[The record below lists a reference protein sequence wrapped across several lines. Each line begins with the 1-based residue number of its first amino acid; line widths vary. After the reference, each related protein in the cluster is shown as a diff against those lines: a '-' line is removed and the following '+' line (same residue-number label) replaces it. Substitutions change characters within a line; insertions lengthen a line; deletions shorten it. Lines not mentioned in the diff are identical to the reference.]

1 VISYA
6 QNFEDVILARVYSS
20 RTDGFYVDVGAGD
33 PVNLSVTKWFYDLG
47 WSGINIEPNRSLFKK
62 LSADR
67 SRDVN
72 LECGAGASRKH
83 AQFMEMPIPEL
94 SSFDSGVQASAREQ
108 KIFGTIRTI
117 HVVPLTEILDQYAD
131 ERHIDFLKVD
141 VEGWEREV
149 LCGLDLEK
157 YRPTV
162 ILVESTWPETR
173 TESQSEWEDD
183 LIAARYTFVYFDGI
197 NRFYLANEHL
207 HLKEHFVLPPNIFD
221 DIQPAALV
229 RALKVS
235 EADREARL
243 DTINRLNAALKVSET
258 DRQAHL
264 GTINRLK
271 EALKVSEADREARLD
286 TINKLNAALKVS
298 EADRQ
303 ARLDIINRLT
313 DDIINRL
320 MSVENATQEILSR
333 SPESE
338 PTLRPSLRQKF
349 SVRLGILR
357 QYPPMELTM
366 PASYYAEIPPQ
377 NAPRIAIVT
386 PSLNHGAYLKQAID
400 SILGQ
405 EYPNLA
411 YFVQDGGSQDG
422 SVEILNSYNSQLAW
436 CSEPDTGQANAI
448 NRAFEKIDGDIMAYI
463 NSDDMLLPGTLSYV
477 ARFFQ
482 RNPKVDVVYG
492 HRICIDRD
500 DSEIG
505 RWILPQH
512 DLEALKWADYIPQET
527 MFWRRR
533 VWDAVGPFDESFN
546 YALDWDFILRA
557 QAEGY
562 RFRRLPRFLACF
574 RVHDEQKTLGLK
586 QVGKQECDILRKR
599 SFGTVPTQVEIHNG
613 LRRYMRRHVALHLV
627 SRLEQRWSM
636 YRRQLVRVKFPVRA
650 MIRNEDAKTPPC
662 NAKVAG

>member
-6 QNFEDVILARVYSS
+6 HNFEDVMLARVFSG

-33 PVNLSVTKWFYDLG
+33 PVALSVTKWFYDLG

-72 LECGAGASRKH
+72 LDCGAGASRKS

-94 SSFDSGVQASAREQ
+94 SSFDSRVHARARGQ
-108 KIFGTIRTI
+108 KIFGTTRT
-117 HVVPLTEILDQYAD
+117 VRVLPLTEILDQYAG
-131 ERHIDFLKVD
+131 ERHIDFLKID

-173 TESQSEWEDD
+173 IESQSEWEDD

-207 HLKEHFVLPPNIFD
+207 HLKENLVLPPNIFD

-229 RALKVS
+229 QMES
-235 EADREARL
+235 ELRHYQAERSAD
-243 DTINRLNAALKVSET
+243 INRLNEPLKVSET
-258 DRQAHL
+258 
-264 GTINRLK
+264 G
-271 EALKVSEADREARLD
+271 
-286 TINKLNAALKVS
+286 
-298 EADRQ
+298 RQ
-303 ARLDIINRLT
+303 ARLDLVNRLN

-320 MSVENATQEILSR
+320 VSLENATQHIINRL
-333 SPESE
+333 
-338 PTLRPSLRQKF
+338 TSLENAIQVHKF
-349 SVRLGILR
+349 STRLGLVQ
-357 QYPPMELTM
+357 QYPPTELEV
-366 PASYYAEIPPQ
+366 PASYYAEIPPP

-386 PSLNHGAYLKQAID
+386 PSLNHAAYLEQAID

-411 YFVQDGGSQDG
+411 YFVQDGVSKDG
-422 SVEILNSYNSQLAW
+422 SVDILNSYNSQLAW
-436 CSEPDTGQANAI
+436 RSEPDTGQANAI
-448 NRAFEKIDGDIMAYI
+448 NRAFEKVNGDIMAYI
-463 NSDDMLLPGTLSYV
+463 NSDDLLLPGTLSYV

-500 DSEIG
+500 GSEIG

-512 DLEALKWADYIPQET
+512 DLEAVKWADYIPQET

-533 VWDAVGPFDESFN
+533 VWDAVGPFDESFH

-557 QAEGY
+557 QAQGF

-574 RVHDEQKTLGLK
+574 RVHVEQKTLALK
-586 QVGKQECDILRKR
+586 QVGQQECDILRKR
-599 SFGTVPTQVEIHNG
+599 SFGTVPTRVEINNG
-613 LRRYMRRHVALHLV
+613 LRRYMRRHVALHIV
-627 SRLEQRWSM
+627 SRLEQRWSR
-636 YRRQLVRVKFPVRA
+636 YRRQLVRVTFPVRT
-650 MIRNEDAKTPPC
+650 MIRNEDAKTLSW
-662 NAKVAG
+662 NAKDAD

>member
-6 QNFEDVILARVYSS
+6 HNFEDVMLARVFSG

-33 PVNLSVTKWFYDLG
+33 PVALSVTKWFYDLG

-72 LECGAGASRKH
+72 LDCGAGASRKS

-94 SSFDSGVQASAREQ
+94 SSFDSRVHARARGQ
-108 KIFGTIRTI
+108 KIFGTTRT
-117 HVVPLTEILDQYAD
+117 VRVLPLTEILDQYAG
-131 ERHIDFLKVD
+131 ERHIDFLKID

-173 TESQSEWEDD
+173 IESQSEWEDD

-207 HLKEHFVLPPNIFD
+207 HLKENLVLPPNIFD

-229 RALKVS
+229 QMES
-235 EADREARL
+235 ELRHYQAERSAD
-243 DTINRLNAALKVSET
+243 INRLNEPLKVSET
-258 DRQAHL
+258 
-264 GTINRLK
+264 G
-271 EALKVSEADREARLD
+271 
-286 TINKLNAALKVS
+286 
-298 EADRQ
+298 RQ
-303 ARLDIINRLT
+303 ARLDLVNRLN

-320 MSVENATQEILSR
+320 VSLENATQHIINRL
-333 SPESE
+333 
-338 PTLRPSLRQKF
+338 TSLENAIQVHKF
-349 SVRLGILR
+349 STRLGLVQ
-357 QYPPMELTM
+357 QYPPTELEV
-366 PASYYAEIPPQ
+366 PASYYAEIPPP

-386 PSLNHGAYLKQAID
+386 PSLNHAAYLEQAID

-411 YFVQDGGSQDG
+411 YFVQDGVSKDG
-422 SVEILNSYNSQLAW
+422 SVDILNSYNSQLAW
-436 CSEPDTGQANAI
+436 RSEPDTGQANAI
-448 NRAFEKIDGDIMAYI
+448 NRAFEKVNGDIMAYI
-463 NSDDMLLPGTLSYV
+463 NSDDLLLPGTLSYV

-500 DSEIG
+500 GSEIG

-512 DLEALKWADYIPQET
+512 DLEAVKWADFIPQET

-533 VWDAVGPFDESFN
+533 VWDAVGPFDESFH

-557 QAEGY
+557 QAQGF

-574 RVHDEQKTLGLK
+574 RVHVEQKTLALK
-586 QVGKQECDILRKR
+586 QVGQQECDILRKR
-599 SFGTVPTQVEIHNG
+599 SFGTVPTRVEINNG
-613 LRRYMRRHVALHLV
+613 LRRYMRRHVALHIV
-627 SRLEQRWSM
+627 SRLEQRWSR
-636 YRRQLVRVKFPVRA
+636 YRRQLVRVTFPVRT
-650 MIRNEDAKTPPC
+650 MIRNEDAKTLSW
-662 NAKVAG
+662 NAKDAD

>member
-1 VISYA
+1 MISYA
-6 QNFEDVILARVYSS
+6 HNFEDVMLARVFSG

-33 PVNLSVTKWFYDLG
+33 PVALSVTKWFYDLG

-72 LECGAGASRKH
+72 LDCGAGASRKS

-94 SSFDSGVQASAREQ
+94 SSFDSRVHARARGQ
-108 KIFGTIRTI
+108 KIFGTTRT
-117 HVVPLTEILDQYAD
+117 VRVLPLTEILDQYAG
-131 ERHIDFLKVD
+131 ERHIDFLKID

-173 TESQSEWEDD
+173 IESQSEWEDD

-207 HLKEHFVLPPNIFD
+207 HLKENLVLPPNIFD

-229 RALKVS
+229 QMES
-235 EADREARL
+235 ELRHYQAERSAD
-243 DTINRLNAALKVSET
+243 INRLNEPLKVSET
-258 DRQAHL
+258 
-264 GTINRLK
+264 G
-271 EALKVSEADREARLD
+271 
-286 TINKLNAALKVS
+286 
-298 EADRQ
+298 RQ
-303 ARLDIINRLT
+303 ARLDLVNRLN

-320 MSVENATQEILSR
+320 VSLENATQHIINRL
-333 SPESE
+333 
-338 PTLRPSLRQKF
+338 TSLENAIQVHKF
-349 SVRLGILR
+349 STRLGLVQ
-357 QYPPMELTM
+357 QYPPTELEV
-366 PASYYAEIPPQ
+366 PASYYAEIPPP

-386 PSLNHGAYLKQAID
+386 PSLNHAAYLEQAID

-411 YFVQDGGSQDG
+411 YFVQDGVSKDG
-422 SVEILNSYNSQLAW
+422 SVDILNSYNSQLAW
-436 CSEPDTGQANAI
+436 RSEPDTGQANAI
-448 NRAFEKIDGDIMAYI
+448 NRAFEKVNGDIMAYI
-463 NSDDMLLPGTLSYV
+463 NSDDLLLPGTLSYV

-500 DSEIG
+500 GSEIG

-512 DLEALKWADYIPQET
+512 DLEAVKWADFIPQET

-533 VWDAVGPFDESFN
+533 VWDAVGPFDESFH

-557 QAEGY
+557 QAQGF

-574 RVHDEQKTLGLK
+574 RVHVEQKTLALK
-586 QVGKQECDILRKR
+586 QVGQQECDILRKR
-599 SFGTVPTQVEIHNG
+599 SFGTVPTRVEINNG
-613 LRRYMRRHVALHLV
+613 LRRYMRRHVALHIV
-627 SRLEQRWSM
+627 SRLEQRWSR
-636 YRRQLVRVKFPVRA
+636 YRRQLVRVTFPVRT
-650 MIRNEDAKTPPC
+650 MIRNEDAKTLSW
-662 NAKVAG
+662 NAKDAD

>member
-6 QNFEDVILARVYSS
+6 QNFEDVMLARVFSS

-72 LECGAGASRKH
+72 LECGAGESRKR
-83 AQFMEMPIPEL
+83 AQFIEMPIAEL
-94 SSFDSGVQASAREQ
+94 SSFDSRVRASAGEQ
-108 KIFGTIRTI
+108 KIFGTIRTVP
-117 HVVPLTEILDQYAD
+117 VVPLTEILDQYAD

-141 VEGWEREV
+141 AEGWEREV
-149 LCGLDLEK
+149 LRGLDLEK

-162 ILVESTWPETR
+162 ILVESIRPRTR

-197 NRFYLANEHL
+197 NRFYVANEDL
-207 HLKEHFVLPPNIFD
+207 HLKEHFVLPPNFFD
-221 DIQPAALV
+221 DIKPAALV
-229 RALKVS
+229 HM
-235 EADREARL
+235 EADREGRL
-243 DTINRLNAALKVSET
+243 DAINRLS
-258 DRQAHL
+258 
-264 GTINRLK
+264 

-286 TINKLNAALKVS
+286 AINRLSEALKVSEADRQARLDIMNKLDAALKVS

-303 ARLDIINRLT
+303 ARLDVINRLT

-320 MSVENATQEILSR
+320 MSVDNATQEILSG
-333 SPESE
+333 S

-349 SVRLGILR
+349 SVRLGIKR
-357 QYPPMELTM
+357 QYPPMELTV

-377 NAPRIAIVT
+377 NAPRIAVVT
-386 PSLNHGAYLKQAID
+386 PSLNHGAYLKQTID

-405 EYPNLA
+405 EYPNLV

-422 SVEILNSYNSQLAW
+422 SVDILNSYNSELAW
-436 CSEPDTGQANAI
+436 RSEPDTGQANAI
-448 NRAFEKIDGDIMAYI
+448 NRAFETIDGDIMAYI

-500 DSEIG
+500 GSDIG
-505 RWILPQH
+505 RWVLPQH

-527 MFWRRR
+527 MFWRQR
-533 VWDAVGPFDESFN
+533 VWDAVGPFNESFN

-562 RFRRLPRFLACF
+562 RFWRLPRFLACF
-574 RVHDEQKTLGLK
+574 RVHDEQKTLALK
-586 QVGKQECDILRKR
+586 QVGQQECDILRKK

-613 LRRYMRRHVALHLV
+613 LRRYMRRHVALHIL
-627 SRLEQRWSM
+627 SRLEQRWSR
-636 YRRQLVRVKFPVRA
+636 YTRQQLVRVKFPARTT
-650 MIRNEDAKTPPC
+650 IHNEDAKTPPC
-662 NAKVAG
+662 SAKVAGT

>member
-6 QNFEDVILARVYSS
+6 QNFEDVMLARVFSGH
-20 RTDGFYVDVGAGD
+20 TDGFYVDVGAGD

-62 LSADR
+62 LAADR
-67 SRDVN
+67 PGDVN
-72 LECGAGASRKH
+72 LECGAGASSRQ

-94 SSFDSGVQASAREQ
+94 SSFDSRVQASAKEQ
-108 KIFGTIRTI
+108 KIVGTTRTVR
-117 HVVPLTEILDQYAD
+117 VVPLTEILDQYAD
-131 ERHIDFLKVD
+131 GRHIDFLKID

-162 ILVESTWPETR
+162 ILVEATWPETR
-173 TESQSEWEDD
+173 MESQLEWQDG
-183 LIAARYTFVYFDGI
+183 LIAARYTFVYFDGL
-197 NRFYLANEHL
+197 NRFYLANERL
-207 HLKEHFVLPPNIFD
+207 HLKEHFLLPPNIFD
-221 DIQPAALV
+221 NIHPAGLV
-229 RALKVS
+229 RALK
-235 EADREARL
+235 E
-243 DTINRLNAALKVSET
+243 
-258 DRQAHL
+258 
-264 GTINRLK
+264 
-271 EALKVSEADREARLD
+271 SEADREARLD
-286 TINKLNAALKVS
+286 TINKLDAALKASEIDRQAHLGTINRLNEALKLSEADREARLDIINKLDAVLKVS
-298 EADRQ
+298 EADGR
-303 ARLDIINRLT
+303 ARL
-313 DDIINRL
+313 DIINRL

-333 SPESE
+333 TPESV
-338 PTLRPSLRQKF
+338 LRKF
-349 SVRLGILR
+349 TIRLGMVR
-357 QYPPMELTM
+357 QYPPTELTV
-366 PASYYAEIPPQ
+366 PASYYAETPPQ
-377 NAPRIAIVT
+377 NAPRIALVT
-386 PSLNHGAYLKQAID
+386 PSLNHGTYLKQAID

-422 SVEILNSYNSQLAW
+422 SIEILNSYNSQLAW

-448 NRAFEKIDGDIMAYI
+448 NRAFEKMDGDIMAYI

-477 ARFFQ
+477 ARFFE

-492 HRICIDRD
+492 HRTCIDRD
-500 DSEIG
+500 GSEIG
-505 RWILPQH
+505 RWVLPQH

-533 VWDAVGPFDESFN
+533 VWDAVGPFDESFH

-574 RVHDEQKTLGLK
+574 RVHDEQKTLALK
-586 QVGKQECDILRKR
+586 QVGKQECDALRKR

-613 LRRYMRRHVALHLV
+613 LRRYMRRHVALHIV
-627 SRLEQRWSM
+627 SRLEQRWAR
-636 YRRQLVRVKFPVRA
+636 YRRQLVRVTFPVRT

>member
-1 VISYA
+1 MKNRSPSVISYA
-6 QNFEDVILARVYSS
+6 HNFEDVMLARVFSG

-33 PVNLSVTKWFYDLG
+33 PVALSVTKWFYDLG

-72 LECGAGASRKH
+72 LDCGAGASRKS

-94 SSFDSGVQASAREQ
+94 SSFDSRVHARARGQ
-108 KIFGTIRTI
+108 KIFGTTRT
-117 HVVPLTEILDQYAD
+117 VRVLPLTEILDQYAG
-131 ERHIDFLKVD
+131 ERHIDFLKID

-173 TESQSEWEDD
+173 IESQSEWEDD

-207 HLKEHFVLPPNIFD
+207 HLKENLVLPPNIFD

-229 RALKVS
+229 QMES
-235 EADREARL
+235 ELRHYQAERSAD
-243 DTINRLNAALKVSET
+243 INRLNEPLKVSET
-258 DRQAHL
+258 
-264 GTINRLK
+264 G
-271 EALKVSEADREARLD
+271 
-286 TINKLNAALKVS
+286 
-298 EADRQ
+298 RQ
-303 ARLDIINRLT
+303 ARLDLVNRLN

-320 MSVENATQEILSR
+320 VSLENATQHIINRL
-333 SPESE
+333 
-338 PTLRPSLRQKF
+338 TSLENAIQVHKF
-349 SVRLGILR
+349 STRLGLVQ
-357 QYPPMELTM
+357 QYPPTELEV
-366 PASYYAEIPPQ
+366 PASYYAEIPPP
-377 NAPRIAIVT
+377 NTPRIAIVT
-386 PSLNHGAYLKQAID
+386 PSLNHAAYLKQAID

-411 YFVQDGGSQDG
+411 YFVQDGGSKDG
-422 SVEILNSYNSQLAW
+422 SADILNSYNGQLAW
-436 CSEPDTGQANAI
+436 RSEPDTGQANAI
-448 NRAFEKIDGDIMAYI
+448 NRAFETIDGDIMAYI
-463 NSDDMLLPGTLSYV
+463 NSDDLLLPGTLSYV

-500 DSEIG
+500 GLEIG
-505 RWILPQH
+505 RWVLPQH
-512 DLEALKWADYIPQET
+512 DLEAIKWADYIPQET

-533 VWDAVGPFDESFN
+533 VWDAVGPFDESFEF
-546 YALDWDFILRA
+546 ALDWDFILRA

-562 RFRRLPRFLACF
+562 TFRRLPRFLGCF
-574 RVHDEQKTLGLK
+574 RVHDEQKTLALK
-586 QVGKQECDILRKR
+586 QVGQQECDILRKR
-599 SFGTVPTQVEIHNG
+599 TFGTVPTYVEINDG
-613 LRRYMRRHVALHLV
+613 LRRYMRRHIALHIV
-627 SRLEQRWSM
+627 SRLKERWSK
-636 YRRQLVRVKFPVRA
+636 YRGQLVRVKLPVKT
-650 MIRNEDAKTPPC
+650 MIRNEDAKTLSW
-662 NAKVAG
+662 NAKDAGTRRF